1 MNPIRCS
8 LFVLLAFGFMAQP
21 SWAYQA
27 FVTDTLR
34 VTFRTGPSTGN
45 KIIATLNSGEPMEVL
60 DSQGDWTHVRLLDP
74 DRGRKTGWIMTQYLV
89 TRLPWEV
96 QAKTL
101 NEENARLKEE
111 IGQIRRQLSEAVKRE
126 QSVTTQLRENTEALG
141 KLKNEKFRSSQRTKW
156 FGTGALV
163 LLCGLMI
170 GLVIGRQQKRKSSLY

>member
-1 MNPIRCS
+1 MKPIRLS
-8 LFVLLAFGFMAQP
+8 LFVLLTLVSMAQP
-21 SWAYQA
+21 SWAYRA

-34 VTFRTGPSTGN
+34 VTFRTGPSTEN
-45 KIIATLNSGEPMEVL
+45 KITATLNSGEPMEVL
-60 DSQGDWTHVRLLDP
+60 DTQGDWTHVRLMGP
-74 DRGRKTGWIMTQYLV
+74 DRDRKTGWIMTQYLV

-111 IGQIRRQLSEAVKRE
+111 LGQIRKQLSEAVQRE
-126 QSVTTQLRENTEALG
+126 QGMTTKLRENTEALG
-141 KLKNEKFRSSQRTKW
+141 KLENEKFRSSQRTKW

-170 GLVIGRQQKRKSSLY
+170 GIVIGRQQKRKSSLY